1 MDRVGFIGLGTMGG
15 PMAANVRRRQFPMV
29 VHDLRAEAT
38 ARLVELGAEAAD
50 GIAAVARAAD
60 VVITMLPGPKEV
72 AGAVAAILAEA
83 RPGMLVMDMSTVDP
97 ETTDAAA
104 AACRAQGVAF
114 VDAPVGRLSQHAE
127 RGESLFMVG
136 AEEADF
142 ARVAPLLEAMGTTI
156 HHCGGPGAGTR
167 TKLVNNLMTVCL
179 CALNAEA
186 LTLASAFGLDLA
198 KTLAVLNGTTA
209 VNGQLSVNYPNKAL
223 AGDLSPGFMI
233 DLAHK
238 DLSLILAAGNAAKV
252 PLAATAAIRE
262 LYSIAR
268 GAGRG
273 RQDMT
278 AVLDTLSDLAGVRA
292 PRQAPSP

>member
-1 MDRVGFIGLGTMGG
+1 MERVGFIGLGTMGG
-15 PMAANVRRRQFPMV
+15 PMAANIRRRQFPMV
-29 VHDLRAEAT
+29 VHDVRAEAM
-38 ARLVELGAEAAD
+38 ARLAELGAEPAEGA
-50 GIAAVARAAD
+50 AAVARASD

-72 AGAVAAILAEA
+72 SATLAAILTAA
-83 RPGMLVMDMSTVDP
+83 RPGMLLMDMSTVDL

-104 AACRAQGVAF
+104 AACRTKGVAF

-136 AEEADF
+136 AEADDF
-142 ARVAPLLEAMGTTI
+142 ARVKPLLEAMGTAI
-156 HHCGGPGAGTR
+156 HHCGPPGAGTR

-186 LTLASAFGLDLA
+186 LTLAAAFGLDLV
-198 KTLAVLNGTTA
+198 KMLAVLNGTTA

-223 AGDLSPGFMI
+223 AGDLAPGFMI

-238 DLSLILAAGNAAKV
+238 DLSLVLAAGSAAKV

-278 AVLDTLSDLAGVRA
+278 AVLDTLCDLAGVQA
-292 PRQAPSP
+292 PRNE

>member
-1 MDRVGFIGLGTMGG
+1 
-15 PMAANVRRRQFPMV
+15 
-29 VHDLRAEAT
+29 
-38 ARLVELGAEAAD
+38 
-50 GIAAVARAAD
+50 
-60 VVITMLPGPKEV
+60 
-72 AGAVAAILAEA
+72 
-83 RPGMLVMDMSTVDP
+83 
-97 ETTDAAA
+97 
-104 AACRAQGVAF
+104 
-114 VDAPVGRLSQHAE
+114 
-127 RGESLFMVG
+127 
-136 AEEADF
+136 
-142 ARVAPLLEAMGTTI
+142 MGTTI
-156 HHCGGPGAGTR
+156 HHCGPPGAGTR

-223 AGDLSPGFMI
+223 AGDLAPGFMI

-278 AVLDTLSDLAGVRA
+278 AVLDTLCDLAGVQA
-292 PRQAPSP
+292 PRNG